1 MNDVWFCLLE
11 EGCFYELPMVTG
23 NCGREGLIDGVVSE
37 NDSMLRAQ
45 GQIGQGEEQGIC
57 DILGTPS
64 LDFIFQ
70 MLKGKVL
77 VLKHQH
83 YKVS

>member
-1 MNDVWFCLLE
+1 
-11 EGCFYELPMVTG
+11 MVTG
-23 NCGREGLIDGVVSE
+23 NCGREGLIDGMVSE

-45 GQIGQGEEQGIC
+45 GQMMKLGQGEEQGIS